1 MHFQFGILNYCK
13 NQMLNLTSKAKL
25 LDSVYKNLIDKK
37 YYLFANK
44 PVSIH
49 EKYQNFISGMRL
61 AYTKSSSALEAYNYN
76 NILEKGF
83 ALIKNEDNQSITR
96 SKSIIKDTKATIYF
110 FDGTIKAIL
119 KKNGE

>member
-1 MHFQFGILNYCK
+1 MCIR
-13 NQMLNLTSKAKL
+13 
-25 LDSVYKNLIDKK
+25 DS
-37 YYLFANK
+37 
-44 PVSIH
+44 
-49 EKYQNFISGMRL
+49 
-61 AYTKSSSALEAYNYN
+61 

-83 ALIKNEDNQSITR
+83 ALIKNEDSQSITR